1 MSEDRSVMSNSH
13 RSRRRRTLVPVTVVV
28 ALLVAAGVVARVQGW
43 PPFGASAGA
52 VEASPAGSGTTSDP
66 SDPSA
71 SGAPSSPSDPAD
83 PSASAPSAP
92 RSGGTSRLAVTP
104 RSRPVLVAAVGDIAC
119 SPSSSAFNGGRGRG
133 SECRHQAVADLIASR
148 QPAAFLALGDIQ
160 YDNGTL
166 AAFRGSYDKAFGR
179 LLPITHPVVGNHEYR
194 TPGAAGYWDY
204 FGSRAGPRGKG
215 WYSFDIG
222 AWHVVALNA
231 NCDVVSCAAGS
242 EQERWLR
249 ADLAAHKARCT
260 LAMWHQPRW
269 SSGSEHGDS
278 KQALALVQALYDHRV
293 DVLLSGHDHD
303 YERFAPQDPA
313 GGLDRARGVRQF
325 VVGGG
330 GKNLR
335 TMTGEKNTEA
345 KDASTFGALFL
356 SLSPNEYSWTYTA
369 TYGGSYSDTGT
380 TACH

>member
-1 MSEDRSVMSNSH
+1 MSNSH
-13 RSRRRRTLVPVTVVV
+13 RSRRRTLVPIGVVL
-28 ALLVAAGVVARVQGW
+28 ALVAGAGLVTYQQGL
-43 PPFGASAGA
+43 PPFGRAAATPAPTAGGA
-52 VEASPAGSGTTSDP
+52 PGTAASDP
-66 SDPSA
+66 VTR
-71 SGAPSSPSDPAD
+71 SPGTS
-83 PSASAPSAP
+83 
-92 RSGGTSRLAVTP
+92 GTSRLSITP

-119 SPSSSAFNGGRGRG
+119 SPGSPAFNRGRGRG
-133 SECRHQAVADLIASR
+133 NECRHQAVADLVVAR
-148 QPAAFLALGDIQ
+148 RPAAFFALGDNQ

-166 AAFRGSYDKAFGR
+166 AAYRASYDKAFGR
-179 LLPITHPVVGNHEYR
+179 LLPITRPVVGNHEYR

-222 AWHVVALNA
+222 TWHVVALNA
-231 NCDVVSCAAGS
+231 NCDVVSCAPGS

-249 ADLAAHKARCT
+249 ADLAAHKTRCT

-278 KQALALVQALYDHRV
+278 KKAIALVRALYDHRV

-303 YERFAPQDPA
+303 YERFAPQDPD
-313 GGLDRARGVRQF
+313 GRLDRARGVRQF

-345 KDASTFGALFL
+345 KNASTFGALFL
-356 SLSPNEYSWTYTA
+356 SLGKGSYSWTYTA
-369 TYGGSYSDTGT
+369 AYGGSYSDAGT